1 MTCARCGGFAVPEGF
16 QDRWEEGSRM
26 QLRGWRCLNCGCIE
40 DSVIRANRRQQPQA
54 RQSHARMI
62 SGNQAD
68 WHWA

>member
-16 QDRWEEGSRM
+16 QDCWEDGSRM
-26 QLRGWRCLNCGCIE
+26 WFRGWRCLNCGCIE
-40 DSVIRANRRQQPQA
+40 DSVIRANRRQTPPP

-68 WHWA
+68 WEWV